1 MMNDT
6 IRYDQVALI
15 HLAVSLLHIESP
27 IEELSLITESI
38 REMRST
44 ITLTDADKII
54 AAADHIGQNAWQ
66 RIHDA
71 LYLR

>member
-15 HLAVSLLHIESP
+15 HLAVTLLHIESDP
-27 IEELSLITESI
+27 AELSLITESI

-44 ITLTDADKII
+44 ITLMDADKII
-54 AAADHIGQNAWQ
+54 AAADNIGQKAWQ

-71 LYLR
+71 LYL